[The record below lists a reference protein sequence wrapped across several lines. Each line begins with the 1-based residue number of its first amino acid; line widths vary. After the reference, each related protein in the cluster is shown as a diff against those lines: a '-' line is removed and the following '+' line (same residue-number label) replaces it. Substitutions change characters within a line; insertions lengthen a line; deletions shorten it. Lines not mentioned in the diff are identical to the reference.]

1 MKKRILGVLLACV
14 LALGTLPAV
23 QAAGLPASPEDVW
36 GMDGVFVQLNGA
48 FLTFPDAQPEIRNGR
63 VMAPFRT
70 IAETLGM
77 EVAFREGAIAASND
91 AVQLRFRVGEAS
103 YWKSTGDGA
112 PSTAAPMDAAPYIK
126 AGRTYVPVRFFAE
139 ALGLQVEWCEN
150 TVVIL
155 DREQLTAQVDRDFT
169 ILNKA
174 LAQKADLDSGKV
186 TRTAFELA
194 MQLTLLDSLDGDK
207 TCPTTLHVVSDRLG
221 QSAHLTIQMDVR
233 KFVDLL
239 LDALADNPWYPEEEQ
254 SALLFE
260 TIRKAADAGDFEM
273 IYNADTETL
282 YCKSAM
288 LVELAK
294 AYTPLDV
301 QNIDGQKIWFQIALE
316 GMDEELS
323 EMQANGLALPQGV
336 TVGELLYD
344 ETAYPLTRAEQLETS
359 HAALRLLVGDD
370 AFTAAGGTHT
380 VRFDVKPQDTD
391 PVAAALAEYG
401 IVSLRG
407 TLTVPDSGVL
417 ACDLSGRME
426 TFLNAAEFTVK
437 GSYRADRL
445 HLDVTAHVRNTAKLA
460 LSMDASL
467 TQPDVSLPDAP
478 PADELVLN
486 LTSLM
491 GTDAI
496 FAP

>member
-1 MKKRILGVLLACV
+1 MKKRILGFVLACV
-14 LALGTLPAV
+14 LALGTLPAG
-23 QAAGLPASPEDVW
+23 QAAGIPAFPEDVW
-36 GMDGVFVQLNGA
+36 GTEGIFVQLNGT
-48 FLTFPDAQPEIRNGR
+48 FLAFPDTKPEIRNGR

-70 IAETLGM
+70 VAEALGM
-77 EVAFREGAIAASND
+77 EVTFRNGEIAASDD
-91 AVQLRFRVGEAS
+91 AVHLRFRLGEAS
-103 YWKSTGDGA
+103 YWKSNGDGA
-112 PSTAAPMDAAPYIK
+112 PSTAVPMDAAPYIK
-126 AGRTYVPVRFFAE
+126 AGHTYVPVRFFAE

-155 DREQLTAQVDRDFT
+155 DRDRLIAEVNQDFT

-186 TRTAFELA
+186 TRTALRFA
-194 MQLTLLDSLDGDK
+194 MQMTLLDSLDGDK
-207 TCPTTLHVVSDRLG
+207 VCPVTLHVVSDQLG
-221 QSAHLTIQMDVR
+221 QSAHLTLQMDVR

-239 LDALADNPWYPEEEQ
+239 LDAMADSLWYPEDEQ

-294 AYTPLDV
+294 TYTPLLV
-301 QNIDGQKIWFQIALE
+301 QNIDGKKIWFQIALE

-323 EMQANGLALPQGV
+323 EMQANGITLPQGV

-344 ETAYPLTRAEQLETS
+344 GDAYPLTLAEELETS
-359 HAALRLLVGDD
+359 HAALKLLVGDD

-391 PVAAALAEYG
+391 PVAVMLAGQG
-401 IVSLRG
+401 IVSLHG
-407 TLTVPDSGVL
+407 TLTAADSGVL

-445 HLDVTAHVRNTAKLA
+445 HLDVTVHARNAAKLA
-460 LSMDASL
+460 LNMDVSV
-467 TQPDVSLPDAP
+467 TQPEILLPDAP

-491 GTDAI
+491 GTGEIPAS
-496 FAP
+496 